1 MSRKARSAARPLT
14 HSQRL
19 DRLAMVAVKVG
30 ANIQPGQQLI
40 MTANVESLPLVRRI
54 TDHAYGAGA
63 SLVTTLFSDEQT
75 VLSRF
80 RHGQDAAFESA
91 TGWLFDGMANALT
104 NGAARLAICGDN
116 PKLLDAVDPEKVGR
130 VNSARA
136 KAYKPVSDAITQF
149 RTNWNIVSYAT
160 TGWAK
165 AVFPNLHPKAAQAK
179 LFDAIF
185 KASRVDGEDP
195 IAAWKAHNAE
205 LAKRRDWLNAKN
217 FHSLRYYGPGT
228 DLTVG
233 LADGHAW
240 CGGAATSQSG
250 ITCNANIPTEEVF
263 TTPHAFRVDGY
274 VTSTKPLNHAGSLLE
289 GIQVRF
295 EGGRI
300 VSASALKG
308 DHVLNK
314 MIGTD
319 DGSCRLGEVALV
331 PHSSPISQSGILFLE
346 TLYDENAASHIAL
359 GQSYRKAFRNWKGL
373 VQDDFVAR
381 GANQSN
387 IHVDW
392 MIGSGEIDVD
402 GIHAD
407 GTVEPVMR
415 KGEWAQ

>member
-1 MSRKARSAARPLT
+1 ME
-14 HSQRL
+14 
-19 DRLAMVAVKVG
+19 G
-30 ANIQPGQQLI
+30 
-40 MTANVESLPLVRRI
+40 
-54 TDHAYGAGA
+54 
-63 SLVTTLFSDEQT
+63 
-75 VLSRF
+75 
-80 RHGQDAAFESA
+80 
-91 TGWLFDGMANALT
+91 
-104 NGAARLAICGDN
+104 
-116 PKLLDAVDPEKVGR
+116 
-130 VNSARA
+130 
-136 KAYKPVSDAITQF
+136 
-149 RTNWNIVSYAT
+149 
-160 TGWAK
+160 
-165 AVFPNLHPKAAQAK
+165 
-179 LFDAIF
+179 
-185 KASRVDGEDP
+185 
-195 IAAWKAHNAE
+195 AHNAE

-274 VTSTKPLNHAGSLLE
+274 VTSTKPLNHAGSLLQ

-308 DHVLNK
+308 DHVLQK

-407 GTVEPVMR
+407 GTIEPVMR